1 MTASSG
7 VLRSGTVITDRLVVV
22 RRGLP
27 SVRTLSRDGSGVAQ
41 RSGRSS
47 GNDWKRQQ
55 QRTASWEAAERKRQA
70 KEMAR
75 QAQQDYLAEQQERA
89 AGLTREAVGRV
100 GELTG
105 ILHAA
110 LDTQGGPLDLTAGKV
125 TPDEPLLD
133 LGEDASPLPVPVWVD
148 YEPREPGAIG
158 RMFGRHK
165 RLDELA
171 ARRRQEFD
179 RDVVHHQRAEQA
191 RQRRVA
197 SARARH
203 KELVAAA
210 VRAAAEH
217 NAAIDRRRDRVLA
230 GDRLATSDYFQQ
242 VIDSVRLP
250 AGFPAA
256 RRAGYVPES
265 TMLVIE
271 WDLPGF
277 DVVPTDKE
285 FRYVK
290 TRDAVEVVRTRS
302 ITERRQAY
310 RDLIAQVA
318 LVALYVVFR
327 SDPADLVHTVVVNG
341 VLDGIDSATGQPE
354 RTCRITLRGTREHF
368 ERVNLRK
375 VTPADCVQ
383 RHFAAQISVHPDEL
397 QPVTPIVDFGMADP
411 RVVDSVDVIS
421 DLDRRPNLID
431 LTAEEFEHFVQNLFA
446 RMGFETHKLKNS
458 GDGGVDVIAYD
469 HDPVR
474 GAKYV
479 IQAKKYT
486 HKVQPSAVRELHG
499 TVQHEGANKGI
510 LVTTHGFTSGCHEWA
525 NGKPLQLYDGTHL
538 VALCRAYGIKA
549 RIVLPTKSMKE
560 KA

>member
-1 MTASSG
+1 MYG
-7 VLRSGTVITDRLVVV
+7 
-22 RRGLP
+22 
-27 SVRTLSRDGSGVAQ
+27 DGSGVAQ

-47 GNDWKRQQ
+47 DGDWKRQQ

-70 KEMAR
+70 KERAR
-75 QAQQDYLAEQQERA
+75 QAQQDYLAQQQERA
-89 AGLTREAVGRV
+89 ASLTREMAARSA
-100 GELTG
+100 ELTG

-110 LDTQGGPLDLTAGKV
+110 LDRPAAPLDLTAGKV
-125 TPDEPLLD
+125 TPDEPVLE
-133 LGEDASPLPVPVWVD
+133 LGADANPLPAPTWAD
-148 YEPREPGAIG
+148 FEPREPGVIG
-158 RMFGRHK
+158 RMLGRHK
-165 RLDELA
+165 RLEELTA
-171 ARRRQEFD
+171 QRRQEFEQAVQ
-179 RDVVHHQRAEQA
+179 RHQREEQA
-191 RQRRVA
+191 RQRRVTVA
-197 SARARH
+197 HARH
-203 KELVAAA
+203 AEQVAAA
-210 VRAAAEH
+210 ARAASDH
-217 NAAIDRRRDRVLA
+217 NTAIDLRRERVLA
-230 GDRLATSDYFQQ
+230 GNRRACSDYFQH
-242 VIDSVRLP
+242 VIDAARLP
-250 AGFPAA
+250 AGFPTA

-271 WDLPGF
+271 WDLPAF

-290 TRDAVEVVRTRS
+290 TRDAVEVSRTRP
-302 ITERRQAY
+302 ITERRQLY
-310 RDLIAQVA
+310 RDLIAQIT
-318 LVALYVVFR
+318 LVALHTVFR

-341 VLDGIDSATGQPE
+341 VLDGINSATGQPE
-354 RTCRITLRGTREHF
+354 RTCRITLRATREHF
-368 ERVNLRK
+368 EQVNLRN
-375 VTPADCVQ
+375 VTPVDCVQ
-383 RHFAAQISVHPDEL
+383 KHFAAQISGHPDEL
-397 QPVTPIVDFGMADP
+397 HAVTPIVDFGMADP
-411 RVVDSVDVIS
+411 RIVESVDVIS

-431 LTAEEFEHFVQNLFA
+431 LTPEEFEHFVQNLFT

-538 VALCRAYGIKA
+538 LALCQQHGIEA
-549 RIVLPTKSMKE
+549 RIVL
-560 KA
+560 

>member
-1 MTASSG
+1 
-7 VLRSGTVITDRLVVV
+7 
-22 RRGLP
+22 
-27 SVRTLSRDGSGVAQ
+27 VAR

-47 GNDWKRQQ
+47 GSSWKRQQ
-55 QRTASWEAAERKRQA
+55 QRTASWEAAERKRQ
-70 KEMAR
+70 ERDTAR
-75 QAQQDYLAEQQERA
+75 QAQQDHVAEQQQRA
-89 AGLTREAVGRV
+89 ASQTREVAGRV
-100 GELTG
+100 AELTG

-110 LDTQGGPLDLTAGKV
+110 LDAGATPLDLTAGKV
-125 TPDEPLLD
+125 TPDEPVLE
-133 LGEDASPLPVPVWVD
+133 LGVDANPLPVPDWED

-158 RMFGRHK
+158 RMLGRHK
-165 RLDELA
+165 RLDELT

-179 RDVVHHQRAEQA
+179 QAVQHHHQAEQA
-191 RQRRVA
+191 RQHRVA
-197 SARARH
+197 AVRARH
-203 KELVAAA
+203 DELVAAA
-210 VRAAAEH
+210 GRAATEH
-217 NAAIDRRRDRVLA
+217 NAAIDLRHERVLA

-250 AGFPAA
+250 AGFPTA
-256 RRAGYVPES
+256 RLAGYVPES
-265 TMLVIE
+265 TMLVVE

-290 TRDAVEVVRTRS
+290 SRDTVEVSHTRS
-302 ITERRQAY
+302 ITELRQVY
-310 RDLIAQVA
+310 RDLIAQIA
-318 LVALYVVFR
+318 LVALYTVFG

-341 VLDGIDSATGQPE
+341 VLDGIDSATGQPK
-354 RTCRITLRGTREHF
+354 RTYRITLRATREHF
-368 ERVNLRK
+368 EQVNLRK
-375 VTPADCVQ
+375 VTPVDCVQ
-383 RHFAAQISVHPDEL
+383 RHFAAQISGHPDEL
-397 QPVTPIVDFGMADP
+397 QAVTPIVEFGMADP
-411 RVVDSVDVIS
+411 RIVDSIDVVS

-431 LTAEEFEHFVQNLFA
+431 LTAEEFEHFVQNLFT

-486 HKVQPSAVRELHG
+486 RKVQPSAVRELHG

-538 VALCRAYGIKA
+538 LALCREYGIEA
-549 RIVLPTKSMKE
+549 RIVLPSKSPK
-560 KA
+560 

>member
-1 MTASSG
+1 M
-7 VLRSGTVITDRLVVV
+7 
-22 RRGLP
+22 
-27 SVRTLSRDGSGVAQ
+27 AQ

-47 GNDWKRQQ
+47 GSNGNRQQ

-70 KEMAR
+70 KEMER
-75 QAQQDYLAEQQERA
+75 QAQQDYLAQQQDQAVRLTDEA
-89 AGLTREAVGRV
+89 ARRLAG
-100 GELTG
+100 LTG

-110 LDTQGGPLDLTAGKV
+110 LDIKAAPLDLASGKV
-125 TPDEPLLD
+125 TPDAPALD
-133 LGEDASPLPVPVWVD
+133 FGADVNPLPAPDWAD

-158 RMFGRHK
+158 RMLGRHK
-165 RLDELA
+165 RLDELT

-179 RDVVHHQRAEQA
+179 LAVLDHSRAEHA
-191 RQRRVA
+191 RQQRVA
-197 SARARH
+197 MAQAQHAER
-203 KELVAAA
+203 VAAA
-210 VRAAAEH
+210 ERAAAEH
-217 NAAIDRRRDRVLA
+217 NTAIDLRRERVLA
-230 GDRLATSDYFQQ
+230 GDRLACSGYFQQ
-242 VIDSVRLP
+242 VIDSVLLP

-256 RRAGYVPES
+256 RQAGYVPES

-290 TRDAVEVVRTRS
+290 TRDAVEVSRTRP
-302 ITERRQAY
+302 ITELRHVY
-310 RDLIAQVA
+310 RDLIAQTA
-318 LVALYVVFR
+318 LAALYKVFR

-341 VLDGIDSATGQPE
+341 VLDGINSATGQPE
-354 RTCRITLRGTREHF
+354 RTCRITLRATRDHF
-368 ERVNLRK
+368 EQVNLRR
-375 VTPADCVQ
+375 VTPVDCVQ
-383 RHFAAQISVHPDEL
+383 KHFAAQISGHPDEL
-397 QPVTPIVDFGMADP
+397 HAVTPIVDFDMADP
-411 RVVDSVDVIS
+411 RIVDSADVIS

-446 RMGFETHKLKNS
+446 QMGFETHKLKNS

-538 VALCRAYGIKA
+538 LALCRQHGIEA
-549 RIVLPTKSMKE
+549 RIVLPPKPTK
-560 KA
+560 

>member
-1 MTASSG
+1 M
-7 VLRSGTVITDRLVVV
+7 
-22 RRGLP
+22 
-27 SVRTLSRDGSGVAQ
+27 AQ
-41 RSGRSS
+41 RTGRSS
-47 GNDWKRQQ
+47 GSEWKRQR
-55 QRTASWEAAERKRQA
+55 QRMASWEAAERKRQA
-70 KEMAR
+70 KERAR
-75 QAQQDYLAEQQERA
+75 QAHQDYLAEQQERA
-89 AGLTREAVGRV
+89 SGRTREAAERLA
-100 GELTG
+100 ELTG

-110 LDTQGGPLDLTAGKV
+110 LDARAAPLDLTAGKA
-125 TPDEPLLD
+125 TPALPVLD
-133 LGEDASPLPVPVWVD
+133 LGRDASPSPAPNWAD

-158 RMFGRHK
+158 RMLGRNK
-165 RLDELA
+165 RFDELT
-171 ARRRQEFD
+171 ARQRQRFD
-179 RDVVHHQRAEQA
+179 RDLVRHQQAEQA
-191 RQRRVA
+191 RQQRVA
-197 SARARH
+197 AAQAQH
-203 KELVAAA
+203 NELVAAA
-210 VRAAAEH
+210 VRAATEH
-217 NAAIDRRRDRVLA
+217 NAAIDRRRERVLA
-230 GDRLATSDYFQQ
+230 GERIATSDYFQQ

-250 AGFPAA
+250 AGCPTA

-290 TRDAVEVVRTRS
+290 TRDTVEVSRGRS

-310 RDLIAQVA
+310 RDLIAQIA

-341 VLDGIDSATGQPE
+341 VVDGIDSATGQPN
-354 RTCRITLRGTREHF
+354 RTCRITLRATRKHF
-368 ERVNLRK
+368 EEVNLRK
-375 VTPADCVQ
+375 VKPVDCAQ
-383 RHFAAQISVHPDEL
+383 IHFAAQISGHPDDV

-411 RVVDSVDVIS
+411 RIVESADVIS
-421 DLDRRPNLID
+421 ELDRHPNLVD
-431 LTAEEFEHFVQNLFA
+431 LTAEEFEHFIQNLFA
-446 RMGFETHKLKNS
+446 RMGFETYKLPNS
-458 GDGGVDVIAYD
+458 GDGGVDVLAYD

-510 LVTTHGFTSGCHEWA
+510 LVTTHGFTSGCYEWS

-538 VALCRAYGIKA
+538 IALCRQYGIEA
-549 RIVLPTKSMKE
+549 RIVLPLKSAE
-560 KA
+560 